1 MPIIGLTDRGAS
13 FPRIGELRKGGE
25 KPKTGNKPGPDLQ
38 HFRFTSQHADVVQK
52 FTEAYGQMPASVN
65 VYLPFATAVENF
77 EAWIEMWGAGS
88 LKWRGNGETLVIWQ
102 KPDGTYST
110 QPKPQPQD
118 GGKQVGRLK
127 IIIPELQRLA
137 YVVALTTSIHDI
149 STMSQTLNAYEALR
163 GDLRGIPFVL
173 SRVPVM
179 VSTPAEGGNRVR
191 REKWLWHLEA
201 QPAWVQAQLSVMQR
215 QALPT
220 AATLQLTDGLPV
232 DAVEFDF
239 DDESEAEPPTAQPE
253 PPPPTV
259 AKPPARK
266 QPTAA
271 AKPVRKTRMNY
282 LHVLGTTLYA
292 SQWDTY
298 RKNIV
303 QKVTDKKE
311 TSSAKLSDEQLEAAI
326 TLLEGKRNDVSGNN
340 AVMNRHLEMLYHDLG
355 DIGLLID
362 TLTDEAN
369 GVYEPL
375 LVIKAFDKMG
385 NDPAKLNLAV
395 EAYKEALANMNGT
408 KETEPAEVGF

>member
-52 FTEAYGQMPASVN
+52 FVAAYGQTPTSVN
-65 VYLPFATAVENF
+65 VYLPFATATANF
-77 EAWIEMWGAGS
+77 EAWWEEWGAGS
-88 LKWRGNGETLVIWQ
+88 LKWRGDGKTLVLWQ

-110 QPKPQPQD
+110 QPKPQPA
-118 GGKQVGRLK
+118 GGKEVGRFK
-127 IIIPELQRLA
+127 VIIPELQRLA
-137 YVVALTTSIHDI
+137 YVVALTTSVHDI
-149 STMSQTLNAYEALR
+149 ANLSQNLDAYEAMR

-173 SRVPVM
+173 SRVPSM
-179 VSTPAEGGNRVR
+179 IPSPTKEGTRVR
-191 REKWLWHLEA
+191 RETWLWHLEA

-298 RKNIV
+298 RNNIV

>member
-25 KPKTGNKPGPDLQ
+25 KPKTGNKPGTDLQ

-52 FTEAYGQMPASVN
+52 FVAAYGQMPASIN

-110 QPKPQPQD
+110 QPKPQPEE

-127 IIIPELQRLA
+127 VIIPELQRLA
-137 YVVALTTSIHDI
+137 YVVSLTTSLHDI

-179 VSTPAEGGNRVR
+179 VSTPTEEGPRVR

-220 AATLQLTDGLPV
+220 VATLQLTDGLPV
-232 DAVEFDF
+232 DAVEVETDF
-239 DDESEAEPPTAQPE
+239 DDEPEPPTTQPE
-253 PPPPTV
+253 PTPAV
-259 AKPPARK
+259 VKPPAHK
-266 QPTAA
+266 HPQS
-271 AKPVRKTRMNY
+271 AKPAYNRKTRLNY
-282 LHVLGTTLYA
+282 LHVLGSTLYA

-298 RKNIV
+298 RKNVV

-311 TSSAKLSDEQLEAAI
+311 TSSTKLSDEQLEAAI
-326 TLLEGKRNDVSGNN
+326 TLLEGKRADVSKGN
-340 AVMNRHLEMLYHDLG
+340 AVMNKHLEMLYHDLG
-355 DIGLLID
+355 DVAVLVQTVI
-362 TLTDEAN
+362 DEAD
-369 GVYEPL
+369 GVCEPL
-375 LVIKAFDKMG
+375 LIIKAFDKMG
-385 NDPAKLNLAV
+385 NDPAKLSMAV
-395 EAYKEALANMNGT
+395 GAYKEALANM
-408 KETEPAEVGF
+408 KAEEPAEVGF